1 MKKILN
7 LKIGGIQ
14 QKIYNT
20 FLVTAVLIIA
30 VFLSVSIYE
39 ARALGSVLTE
49 IEKLQKDSIRE
60 ITSEYLTESNGREL
74 SQELLTEYD
83 KIVDVNYN
91 RAVEQ
96 SSKSTRL
103 LLILTVLV
111 LIACSTGA
119 LLLARRIVGPLEKM
133 TGRIS
138 SLGGTDIAFE
148 MEDAYRTGDEVE
160 ILAEAFAALSKKTRK
175 YIEDI
180 TKITAEKERI
190 GAELGMATAIQA
202 SQLPHLFPAFP
213 GYTEFDIYAS
223 MKPAKEVGGDFYDFF
238 LVDENHIALVMAD
251 VSGKGVPAALF
262 MMISKILIR
271 NRVQSGDSPGEALA
285 NVNEQLIEGN
295 EAEMFVT
302 VWLAILEV
310 STGKGIAAN
319 AGHEHPVL
327 RRANGKYE
335 LVTYRHSPAV
345 SLIEGASFEE
355 HEFEMHPGDSLF
367 VHTDGVTEATDS
379 KYELFGTQR
388 LLDALNK
395 NPDAKPEQVLRNVM
409 DGIEAFVAGA
419 EQFDDITMLCLKYE
433 GIASGKKSNVKK

>member
-1 MKKILN
+1 M
-7 LKIGGIQ
+7 
-14 QKIYNT
+14 
-20 FLVTAVLIIA
+20 
-30 VFLSVSIYE
+30 
-39 ARALGSVLTE
+39 
-49 IEKLQKDSIRE
+49 D
-60 ITSEYLTESNGREL
+60 
-74 SQELLTEYD
+74 D
-83 KIVDVNYN
+83 NYS

-103 LLILTVLV
+103 LLILTGVV

-119 LLLARRIVGPLEKM
+119 LLLARRIVGSLEKM

-160 ILAEAFAALSKKTRK
+160 ILAEAFATLSKKTRK

-213 GYTEFDIYAS
+213 GYMEFDIYAS

-238 LVDENHIALVMAD
+238 LVDEDHIALVMAD
-251 VSGKGVPAALF
+251 VSGKGVPATLF

-271 NRVQSGDSPGEALA
+271 NRVQNGDSPGEALA
-285 NVNEQLIEGN
+285 NVNNQLLEGN

-302 VWLAILEV
+302 VWLAIIEV

-327 RRANGKYE
+327 RRADGRYE

-345 SLIEGASFEE
+345 SLFEGVLFEE
-355 HEFEMHPGDSLF
+355 HAFEMHPGDSLF
-367 VHTDGVTEATDS
+367 VHTDGVTEATDAA
-379 KYELFGTQR
+379 YELFGTQR
-388 LLDALNK
+388 MLEALNQ
-395 NPDAKPEQVLRNVM
+395 NPDAEPEMVLRNVM

-433 GIASGKKSNVKK
+433 GTAPE